1 MMNKEIKKHALSLGF
16 DLVGITAPD
25 LPKPELDFYKSF
37 LKKEYFGKMDYLKKF
52 SERKNIN
59 KILPKISSVICLGIN
74 YYHEQSPS
82 PPSEGKV
89 SIYAYGRDYHK
100 IVSKKLKQME
110 AYLKT
115 LYPNEIFKLY
125 IDTGPILERSYAQKS
140 GLGVI
145 GKNSC
150 LITKEFGTFVFLA
163 EILTTANIK
172 KDKPQKTSK
181 EKFPLCKTCDKCIKA
196 CPAKAIISAG
206 EIDARKCISYL
217 TIEKKSALTKQ
228 EKQSIARSGYIFGC
242 DICQKVCPHNCRAKQ
257 TNHKEFLDPKIAGD
271 ALNLKEILAI
281 KTDEQFLHTFA
292 GSPLMRAKR
301 HSLQRNAKS
310 LKIAI

>member
-1 MMNKEIKKHALSLGF
+1 MNSKIKKYALSLGF
-16 DLVGITAPD
+16 DLVAITTPD

-37 LKKEYFGKMDYLKKF
+37 LKKEYFGKMEYLKKI
-52 SERKNIN
+52 SERENPN

-74 YYHEQSPS
+74 YYHEQSPTRTTH
-82 PPSEGKV
+82 GKV

-100 IVSKKLKQME
+100 IIFKKLKYLQ
-110 AYLKT
+110 AYLQT
-115 LYPNEIFKLY
+115 IYPNEIFKSY

-172 KDKPQKTSK
+172 KGKPQSASK

-206 EIDARKCISYL
+206 EIDARKCVSYL

-228 EKQSIARSGYIFGC
+228 EKLSIASSGYIFGC

-271 ALNLKEILAI
+271 DLNLKKILAI
-281 KTDEQFLHTFA
+281 KTDEEFLKTFA
-292 GSPLMRAKR
+292 GSPLMRTKR
-301 HSLQRNAKS
+301 KGLQRNAKA
-310 LKIAI
+310 LK